1 MKISLDNY
9 EEFFLDYLDGQLD
22 SEQLSE
28 LSLFLNLH
36 AELRHKLTIPENTI
50 LKPDIHVY
58 QNKNLIKKL
67 EFHEAIVDESNFE
80 NFCIAYNEHILS
92 EEKEKQLLSYCSY
105 HPDKQ
110 KDFDAFQNLS
120 LKPDVAL
127 NYKNKKVL
135 YKRHYQKRSSVAI
148 ALRYASLAASVAVLL
163 AVYLNYKLVKT
174 IAPNTLATVTSKVS
188 NEPKIK
194 VIHPIKVVNNFN
206 KKELSS
212 IRHSKQALPKIDTIP
227 NTDYA
232 TTLLREPELQKQI
245 PLPELKL
252 LETNNTISL
261 KEIQLDQVSHL
272 EAQLSNANSLASS
285 NNVLKTIG
293 NKISNL
299 NGLITNN
306 KKISLFKI
314 AQLGIKGINTL
325 TDSNMTLTEKTDS
338 TRNITAYSFESDLL
352 KYHSSRSN

>member
-1 MKISLDNY
+1 MEMKISLDNY
-9 EEFFLDYLDGQLD
+9 EEFFLDYLDGRLD

-36 AELRHKLTIPENTI
+36 AELKHKLCIPENTI
-50 LKPDIHVY
+50 LKPDMHVY
-58 QNKNLIKKL
+58 QHKSLIKKL
-67 EFHEAIVDESNFE
+67 GFEATIDESNFE
-80 NFCIAYNEHILS
+80 NFCIAYYEHNLS
-92 EEKEKQLLSYCSY
+92 EEKEKQLISYCSY

-110 KDFDAFQNLS
+110 KDFDVIQSLS
-120 LKPDVAL
+120 LKPDVFS
-127 NYKNKKVL
+127 YKHKNTL
-135 YKRHYQKRSSVAI
+135 YRRPSQKRSFTVI

-163 AVYLNYKLVKT
+163 AVYINYKPVKT
-174 IAPNTLATVTSKVS
+174 IAPNTLASVTSNVS

-194 VIHPIKVVNNFN
+194 VIHPIKTVNNFN
-206 KKELSS
+206 KKELYS
-212 IRHSKQALPKIDTIP
+212 IIHSKQALAKVDTIP

-232 TTLLREPELQKQI
+232 TTSLRVPEIQKQI

-252 LETNNTISL
+252 IKTNNTIFL
-261 KEIQLDQVSHL
+261 KDIQLDQVSPL
-272 EAQLSNANSLASS
+272 ETQLSNTNSLASS
-285 NNVLKTIG
+285 NNVLKAIG
-293 NKISNL
+293 NKLSNL
-299 NGLITNN
+299 NGLISHN

-338 TRNITAYSFESDLL
+338 TRNITALSFESDLL